1 MCSCC
6 NKICLYNKTIYNKFI
21 IFIILK
27 KVSNGFERFLAVS
40 ITFCL
45 NEKQYQTQYNVTETV
60 SNPKM
65 FMIYITNLHPFFTYL
80 ITIY

>member
-1 MCSCC
+1 MYECLYAIYMYIYIYIYIYILYSYIYICIFMCSCC

-45 NEKQYQTQYNVTETV
+45 NEKQYR
-60 SNPKM
+60 NP
-65 FMIYITNLHPFFTYL
+65 I
-80 ITIY
+80 